1 MNGILKKILKTFVD
15 VLTVSV
21 FLVLVLIIVAKVKM
35 MFSGKDY
42 FELFGYS
49 VFTVATGSM
58 EPAISQNDVIIVKK
72 EKEYEVNDIATFVS
86 DKAFITH
93 RIISISG
100 HEFVTKGDANNAKD
114 AIIKDTDIIGKVV
127 HIFRNGAVWQKVL
140 TSPLTIA
147 MIFMTLILF
156 DFAFSYKGNKK
167 KLAVQTT
174 NQVQVPLENVL
185 EKQTIPNEKQETQ
198 EIIKQEVQNEPA
210 KLVEKVEEIE
220 QNDPNFNP
228 DYTVRLDLDELMKQ
242 IDNHLNGD
250 DDV

>member
-1 MNGILKKILKTFVD
+1 MNSVLKKIIKTIVD
-15 VLTVSV
+15 VLTISV

-72 EKEYEVNDIATFVS
+72 EDEYEVNDITTFIS
-86 DKAFITH
+86 EKAYVTH
-93 RIISISG
+93 RIISIKG

-114 AIIKDTDIIGKVV
+114 AIIQDKDIIGKVV
-127 HIFRNGAVWQKVL
+127 HIIRNGAVWQKVL

-147 MIFMTLILF
+147 MIFATLILF

-167 KLAVQTT
+167 KAVLQTT
-174 NQVQVPLENVL
+174 AQTQVPLENVL
-185 EKQTIPNEKQETQ
+185 ENKEVQNVVQEEPKVETKELVEKIEEVQEV
-198 EIIKQEVQNEPA
+198 QEVQNS
-210 KLVEKVEEIE
+210 
-220 QNDPNFNP
+220 DPNFNP